1 MFMIGKKDLFS
12 RATFPVFYT
21 IIWDLKKTYL
31 IGKKKPVK
39 NEQFF
44 SGDQYFSSTNSFT
57 RLKLTL
63 TNNFY
68 QLYFLLNKN
77 QITEI

>member
-1 MFMIGKKDLFS
+1 M
-12 RATFPVFYT
+12 
-21 IIWDLKKTYL
+21 
-31 IGKKKPVK
+31 GKKKPVK
-39 NEQFF
+39 SEQFL
-44 SGDQYFSSTNSFT
+44 SGDQYFSSTSSFT

-63 TNNFY
+63 ANNFY